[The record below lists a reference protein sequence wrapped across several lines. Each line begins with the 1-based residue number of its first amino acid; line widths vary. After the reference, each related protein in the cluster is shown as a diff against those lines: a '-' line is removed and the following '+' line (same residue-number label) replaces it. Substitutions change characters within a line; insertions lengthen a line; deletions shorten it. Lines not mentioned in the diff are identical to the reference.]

1 LSVRVLTSK
10 LHDGLLQMGV
20 WHGVVVVGVVVVVV
34 VDVVVVVVVVDV
46 VVIAFFA
53 RSAGSPYFF
62 CTLIAHYIIHIR

>member
-34 VDVVVVVVVVDV
+34 VDVVVVVVVDV

-62 CTLIAHYIIHIR
+62 S

>member
-1 LSVRVLTSK
+1 
-10 LHDGLLQMGV
+10 MGV

-34 VDVVVVVVVVDV
+34 VDVVVVVVVDV

-62 CTLIAHYIIHIR
+62 S